1 MCINGGCCVVYT
13 SSFLR
18 FYPRVRHSVDDT
30 LACTKHNLDQIE
42 RVEYSWVLYTV
53 CTTEQRAVY
62 DLHLWGVFFKKKRK
76 KKCRDVEGHLVLPNV
91 YPGSH
96 RRRFDDCVG

>member
-18 FYPRVRHSVDDT
+18 FYPRVPHSVDDT

-42 RVEYSWVLYTV
+42 RVEYSGVRYTV

-62 DLHLWGVFFKKKRK
+62 DLHLWGGFFKKREK
-76 KKCRDVEGHLVLPNV
+76 KSAETRRGTSSVAKCL
-91 YPGSH
+91 SWIASSS
-96 RRRFDDCVG
+96 FQ